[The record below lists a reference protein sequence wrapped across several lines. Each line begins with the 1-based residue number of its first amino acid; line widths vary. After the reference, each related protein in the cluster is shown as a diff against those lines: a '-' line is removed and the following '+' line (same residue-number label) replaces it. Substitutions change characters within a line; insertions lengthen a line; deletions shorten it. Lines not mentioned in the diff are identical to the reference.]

1 MLVLNTHEVTT
12 AHTSDDVAVVAAA
25 YAEALDLVSDGLERR
40 RPPQQAGVRAH
51 PAVVPRPMT
60 VPTQTTEAVAGS
72 TSGRFPRWLIAVM
85 TVCLVAAAVMMFAG
99 GWLGGVTWDEKTH
112 VLMLDTFLDQ
122 GWNVSPDALV
132 AGVPDPSYIWGVYV
146 YGPVGELVA
155 HAFAAALGTEPWGMP
170 SLEAAAYAGR
180 HIGIGVMALAGV
192 AAAAWIVRSVTG
204 SWAWGLVGATVLAV
218 TPVWLGHGMFNIKD
232 IPVAAGYTIASAG
245 GVALL
250 REDYFARRAVR
261 WTALAALAVG
271 AVLGA
276 GTRAAIGV
284 PIAAGVVIGLLALWL
299 ARWRT
304 HEAPLGAVTKDALR
318 RLAEAAGALVVG
330 YLLLV
335 LIYPKAF
342 INPVVLA
349 WEALVVSAR
358 FPYDE
363 AVLTSGTWVEQ
374 PPPWTYLPQWFL
386 AQLPLIVI
394 LGSLLFLGVW
404 AWSAIRLVLGRR
416 SSLSTAAA
424 AMGAVVVAQAL
435 LMPIL
440 AILLRSNMYNG
451 TRQFLFVVPALA
463 VLATLGLWWVST
475 RALGSARGRV
485 ARGLVWAA
493 ITVGVVAPLVAQ
505 STLFPYN
512 YTFLNS
518 VAAIRPVEGNW
529 PTDYWRFGGRELM
542 TLLPPGPESCGYEQ
556 GRQGSPHPC
565 SDEPMFIPYLGIRG
579 SEAQGGLEPGEYWYV
594 QENQGDLSIPPGCEV
609 HEQIVR
615 RLFWQDVVI
624 GQISTCRL

>member
-1 MLVLNTHEVTT
+1 MTLPEQ
-12 AHTSDDVAVVAAA
+12 APDVVVDPAASR
-25 YAEALDLVSDGLERR
+25 V
-40 RPPQQAGVRAH
+40 
-51 PAVVPRPMT
+51 
-60 VPTQTTEAVAGS
+60 
-72 TSGRFPRWLIAVM
+72 PRWLVAVM
-85 TVCLVAAAVMMFAG
+85 AVCLVAAVAMMVAG

-112 VLMLDTFLDQ
+112 VLMLGTFLDQ

-132 AGVPDPSYIWGVYV
+132 GGVPDPSYIWGVYV

-155 HAFAAALGTEPWGMP
+155 HGFAAALGTEPWGMP
-170 SLEAAAYAGR
+170 SLDAMAYAGR
-180 HIGIGVMALAGV
+180 HVGIAAMALAG
-192 AAAAWIVRSVTG
+192 AAAAGWIVRTVTG
-204 SWAWGLVGATVLAV
+204 SWAWGLIGAAVLAV

-245 GVALL
+245 AVALL
-250 REDYFARRAVR
+250 RTDYFTRRLVR
-261 WTALAALAVG
+261 VAALAALAAG

-299 ARWRT
+299 ARWRQG
-304 HEAPLGAVTKDALR
+304 EGSLGAGTKDALR
-318 RLAEAAGALVVG
+318 RLLEAVGALVVG
-330 YLLLV
+330 YLVLV
-335 LIYPKAF
+335 AIYPKAF

-363 AVLTSGTWVEQ
+363 AVLTSGTWLEQ

-386 AQLPLIVI
+386 AQLPLVVI
-394 LGSLLFLGVW
+394 LGSLLFLTVW
-404 AWSAIRLVLGRR
+404 AVSAVRLVLGRR
-416 SSLSTAAA
+416 SWLTPPTA

-475 RALGSARGRV
+475 RARGAGRGRV
-485 ARGLVWAA
+485 ARGVVWAA
-493 ITVGVVAPLVAQ
+493 VTVGVVGPLVAQ

-512 YTFLNS
+512 YVYLNP
-518 VAAIRPVEGNW
+518 VAAIRPVAGHW

-556 GRQGSPHPC
+556 GRQGSRHPC
-565 SDEPMFIPYLGIRG
+565 ADEPMFIPYLDVRG
-579 SEAQGGLEPGEYWYV
+579 TQADGRLEPGTYWYV

-609 HEQIVR
+609 HEEIVR
-615 RLFWQDVVI
+615 RLFWQDIVI
-624 GQISTCRL
+624 GQISRCPL

>member
-1 MLVLNTHEVTT
+1 MTLQESATGGV
-12 AHTSDDVAVVAAA
+12 DVPPAAR
-25 YAEALDLVSDGLERR
+25 V
-40 RPPQQAGVRAH
+40 
-51 PAVVPRPMT
+51 
-60 VPTQTTEAVAGS
+60 
-72 TSGRFPRWLIAVM
+72 PRWLLAVM
-85 TVCLVAAAVMMFAG
+85 AVCLVAAAAMMFAG

-112 VLMLDTFLDQ
+112 VLMLDTFLKQ

-132 AGVPDPSYIWGVYV
+132 GGVPDPSYIWGVYV

-155 HAFAAALGTEPWGMP
+155 HVFAASLGTEQWGMP
-170 SLEAAAYAGR
+170 SLEAVAYAGR
-180 HIGIGVMALAGV
+180 HVGIGAMALAGV
-192 AAAAWIVRSVTG
+192 AAGGWIVRTVTG
-204 SWAWGLVGATVLAV
+204 SWAWGLIGATVLAV

-245 GVALL
+245 AVALL
-250 REDYFARRAVR
+250 RADYLTRLPVR
-261 WTALAALAVG
+261 LAALAALTAG

-299 ARWRT
+299 ARWRQG
-304 HEAPLGAVTKDALR
+304 EASLGTATKDALR
-318 RLAEAAGALVVG
+318 RLAEAVGALIVG
-330 YLLLV
+330 YLILV
-335 LIYPKAF
+335 AIYPKAF

-363 AVLTSGTWVEQ
+363 AVLTSGTWMDQ

-386 AQLPLIVI
+386 AQLPLVVI
-394 LGSLLFLGVW
+394 LGSVLFLAVW
-404 AWSAIRLVLGRR
+404 AWSAVRLLLGRR
-416 SSLSTAAA
+416 SWLTPTTA
-424 AMGAVVVAQAL
+424 AMGSVVVAQAL
-435 LMPIL
+435 LMPTL
-440 AILLRSNMYNG
+440 AVLLRSNMYNG
-451 TRQFLFVVPALA
+451 TRQFLFVVPALT

-475 RALGSARGRV
+475 RVAGTTRARLGLA
-485 ARGLVWAA
+485 LVWAA
-493 ITVGVVAPLVAQ
+493 ITAGVVAPLVAQ

-512 YTFLNS
+512 YAFLNS
-518 VAAIRPVEGNW
+518 VAAIRPVEGHW

-542 TLLPPGPESCGYEQ
+542 TLLPPGAESCGYEQ

-565 SDEPMFIPYLGIRG
+565 SDEPMFIPYLDVRG
-579 SEAQGGLEPGEYWYV
+579 TEAVGQLGPGEYWYV

-624 GQISTCRL
+624 GQISVCRL